1 MDDLVP
7 VPVTKNLLD
16 LAAFVTEDLAEFL
29 ARVVDDA
36 AGELRAV
43 RAADPHAGPPF
54 EFPFDTDDAGGEEA
68 SAMLGKDVAGAFVDD
83 GVVVEDVNQ
92 TGSYHVTIGG
102 TLCDTVWVS
111 QQNEN
116 GESAQT
122 IFSDLLAGKERPDTM
137 KEDLDGYRY
146 AMKIEADSV
155 RFYENAARRERKS
168 AVKSLLLKIAEE
180 EKKHFNIVENIYDF
194 VLSPKYF
201 LAWGEFSNLKDM

>member
-1 MDDLVP
+1 MNVFDFAMKMEMDGNEFYKGMAARTSIAGL
-7 VPVTKNLLD
+7 KNI
-16 LAAFVTEDLAEFL
+16 FSMLAE
-29 ARVVDDA
+29 D
-36 AGELRAV
+36 ELKHYETIRNLK
-43 RAADPHAGPPF
+43 
-54 EFPFDTDDAGGEEA
+54 E
-68 SAMLGKDVAGAFVDD
+68 K
-83 GVVVEDVNQ
+83 
-92 TGSYHVTIGG
+92 TGISDMSDSKA
-102 TLCDTVWVS
+102 L
-111 QQNEN
+111 
-116 GESAQT
+116 ESAQT